1 VNSRSIIKYGVIE
14 FFLVFCIIT
23 FTFFIQVNIS
33 LTLKGHGRLGMGTA
47 VQFRLRSECDG
58 GSGQN
63 RALKNTV
70 GPKGGGSA
78 ESPEDVLRFG
88 SVDQD
93 EVGVRSGNLDGAS
106 YEEKHGVK
114 FVETVQSD
122 RSAIGEV
129 DGTPDR
135 LVPGVKVLPPIPIS
149 MAVSPL

>member
-1 VNSRSIIKYGVIE
+1 MYHQVRSNWI
-14 FFLVFCIIT
+14 L
-23 FTFFIQVNIS
+23 FFIQLNIS
-33 LTLKGHGRLGMGTA
+33 LTLKGHGRLGEGTA
-47 VQFRLRSECDG
+47 VQFRPRSECDG
-58 GSGQN
+58 ASGQKN

-78 ESPEDVLRFG
+78 ESPEDVLRFV

-93 EVGVRSGNLDGAS
+93 EVGVRSGNQGAAS